1 MHASEARIAPK
12 PAPATVLPE
21 REAKEADRLTAAFRV
36 ELRPTGEVG
45 LALVRIAAMM
55 SVRVERCAMHEAA
68 MSTDRVRRAIAEF
81 VPPEGCTEA
90 EAAKLRDEASHR
102 ALFDPA
108 PEMAQSRRYEA
119 AAGRTFFRALKELR
133 LHEGA
138 VKAARAEAEETA
150 ADRLLASFSPGAM
163 TDAEFDS
170 LSPEEGPSAPRP
182 GVARPA
188 PMPPMGPGGRFEV
201 PIEVRRRR

>member
-1 MHASEARIAPK
+1 MATSEARIAPK

-45 LALVRIAAMM
+45 LALVRMAAMM

-81 VPPEGCTEA
+81 VPHEGSSEA
-90 EAAKLRDEASHR
+90 EAAKLRDEAGHR

-108 PEMAQSRRYEA
+108 PEMAAARRYEA

-133 LHEGA
+133 LHERA
-138 VKAARAEAEETA
+138 VKAARAEAEEDE

-163 TDAEFDS
+163 TEAGFDS
-170 LSPEEGPSAPRP
+170 LCAEGSPSAPRS
-182 GVARPA
+182 GVARTA
-188 PMPPMGPGGRFEV
+188 PMPPIGPGGRFEV
-201 PIEVRRRR
+201 PIAIGRRR